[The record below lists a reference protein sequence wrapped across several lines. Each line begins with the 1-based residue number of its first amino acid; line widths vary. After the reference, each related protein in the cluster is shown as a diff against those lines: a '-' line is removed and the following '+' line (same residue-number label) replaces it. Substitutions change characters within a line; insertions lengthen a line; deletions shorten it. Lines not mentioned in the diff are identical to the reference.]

1 MITIKLPKH
10 SLLGLSVLV
19 ISLLF
24 MTEASA
30 RPDILALAVVK
41 GIRVSSCLS
50 CHTSMTG
57 GTATLRPNIKRA
69 YDLDKV
75 GLTRLK
81 NLINGCPAGQV
92 LNISNFLCERL
103 IAISSTV
110 GLATSGAARSDV
122 YAVTCGTGSAFLDVE
137 IKDNAPAKAALVT
150 IQSVKNA
157 LVSPLSIDTVDGDAL
172 YSPTARLS
180 GGVGVYWM
188 IINKSLSSVVGL
200 ESYTAKLS
208 CRNSVG
214 TQTATSLVIKQNQ

>member
-1 MITIKLPKH
+1 MITIKLSKH
-10 SLLGLSVLV
+10 GLLGLSTLV

-24 MTEASA
+24 MAEATA
-30 RPDILALAVVK
+30 RPDILALAVSK

-50 CHTSMTG
+50 CHTSPTG
-57 GTATLRPNIKRA
+57 GKATLRPNIERA

-81 NLINGCPAGQV
+81 NLINGCPTGQV
-92 LNISNFLCERL
+92 LNTSSFLCERL

-122 YAVTCGTGSAFLDVE
+122 YAVTCGAGSAFLDVS
-137 IKDNAPAKAALVT
+137 IKDNAPAKTSLVT
-150 IQSVKNA
+150 IQSVRNA

-172 YSPTARLS
+172 YSPTARLI
-180 GGVGVYWM
+180 GGAGVYWM